1 MNRRASSSGLFRRAV
16 ATTLALGALAHAQT
30 DAPPTPP
37 TYPVTLVGGRVVS
50 VSAPSPEWADVGW
63 MTWELDQRQPSLDG
77 RFHALLFRQFSNN
90 PKHDPI
96 AVHLVKPD
104 GRVLPLKNSDVF
116 DVIWMP
122 DGQYLLGRGG
132 NTLRLWNTSGG
143 LRTRVL
149 DGMDRLD
156 VIPGI
161 ACVATQP
168 LVTGSDANSWKVQ
181 RLHVPSLRPAGQ
193 FTLQRAPQ
201 DGQRFCR

>member
-1 MNRRASSSGLFRRAV
+1 MNTPAARSGLLRRAV
-16 ATTLALGALAHAQT
+16 ATTLAFGALAQAQT
-30 DAPPTPP
+30 DAPPTSA

-96 AVHLVKPD
+96 TVNLVKPD

-116 DVIWMP
+116 DVTWMP
-122 DGQYLLGRGG
+122 DGQYLLGRGN

-149 DGMDRLD
+149 PGMEALD
-156 VIPGI
+156 VKPGVV
-161 ACVATQP
+161 CVATVP
-168 LVTGSDANSWKVQ
+168 AGNTVGMIVQ
-181 RLHVPSLRPAGQ
+181 RFRVPSLRPLGEY
-193 FTLQRAPQ
+193 TITGVPTNR
-201 DGQRFCR
+201 RFCQ